1 MPRLSELQEPPEH
14 DPRAGHRLIRRTHVP
29 WVRALAS
36 VMGIGCALALLAYG
50 LVRVLGTAGLGR
62 GCSAPTS
69 VVTVAS
75 EGQAPEGVWPAGC
88 GHRSESSAGGSR
100 RRPG

>member
-1 MPRLSELQEPPEH
+1 M
-14 DPRAGHRLIRRTHVP
+14 P

-50 LVRVLGTAGLGR
+50 LARVLGTAGLGR

-69 VVTVAS
+69 VVTVAGV
-75 EGQAPEGVWPAGC
+75 GQAPEGVWPPGC
-88 GHRSESSAGGSR
+88 GHRAESSVGGSR